1 MDIQK
6 EREVFN
12 KEFGIDDADTFPA
25 FSGGIENS
33 AALKCNWLGWKKRA
47 EFEYRENPEKIEIEG
62 LRTIHKLCKF
72 GADHN
77 MEGCIFTEIVE
88 RMFDELAKAQVVP
101 EWIDYTKQ
109 SPRIDG
115 RYQIFISGE
124 QITADWQSPFG
135 FSDPVEGEAL
145 IQGLISHWGMLP
157 EPPKPQEPA
166 ND

>member
-1 MDIQK
+1 MRNGKYRSSYVQL
-6 EREVFN
+6 
-12 KEFGIDDADTFPA
+12 
-25 FSGGIENS
+25 S
-33 AALKCNWLGWKKRA
+33 
-47 EFEYRENPEKIEIEG
+47 FEIWQ
-62 LRTIHKLCKF
+62 
-72 GADHN
+72 A
-77 MEGCIFTEIVE
+77 
-88 RMFDELAKAQVVP
+88 AKAQAVP

-145 IQGLISHWGMLP
+145 IQDLISHWGMLP

>member
-1 MDIQK
+1 MDIQR
-6 EREVFN
+6 EREAFERLPLAELAIKSEYVYYNEETNSYWPNEDFCPS
-12 KEFGIDDADTFPA
+12 DAPETMNFA
-25 FSGGIENS
+25 
-33 AALKCNWLGWKKRA
+33 WKA
-47 EFEYRENPEKIEIEG
+47 WQ
-62 LRTIHKLCKF
+62 
-72 GADHN
+72 A
-77 MEGCIFTEIVE
+77 
-88 RMFDELAKAQVVP
+88 AKAQAVP

-157 EPPKPQEPA
+157 EPPKPQEPT

>member
-1 MDIQK
+1 MDIKK
-6 EREVFN
+6 EREVFE
-12 KEFGIDDADTFPA
+12 KYCFEVFLMSPSDGHFDRELQDPEFYESVDTHR
-25 FSGGIENS
+25 
-33 AALKCNWLGWKKRA
+33 LWK
-47 EFEYRENPEKIEIEG
+47 
-62 LRTIHKLCKF
+62 LWQ
-72 GADHN
+72 
-77 MEGCIFTEIVE
+77 
-88 RMFDELAKAQVVP
+88 AKAHAVP

-145 IQGLISHWGMLP
+145 IQELISHWGMLP
-157 EPPKPQEPA
+157 EPPKTQEPT